1 MNSLM
6 PEVTLKE
13 NFAAVYSGLLATTH
27 ERSLPQWTSVVGFQ
41 NNFSHDK
48 CSTLPCALG
57 IRGLYGYREWP
68 PDFSYTLLL
77 LTNGFVNPR
86 QAYGL
91 EFIGKNDS
99 RSFVRN

>member
-1 MNSLM
+1 MQLYIVVCWRRHASVLFHN
-6 PEVTLKE
+6 
-13 NFAAVYSGLLATTH
+13 GLLWSDFKTM
-27 ERSLPQWTSVVGFQ
+27 SPMISVQHCPV
-41 NNFSHDK
+41 
-48 CSTLPCALG
+48 PWY
-57 IRGLYGYREWP
+57 IRGLYGYREWL